1 MRLVFILVIVL
12 LFSSIFI
19 SCRQSRQE
27 ETRIENYQSKSKE
40 SLVVANKYLTRT
52 EDEEINNYIQRHDLK
67 MVSTGSGLRYSVL
80 KSGAGPRP
88 KRGDIV
94 TLDFKT
100 RLITG
105 DIIYSSEDEG
115 PMVFEV
121 GKGGIENGLEEAILQ
136 LHLGDQAVIILPS
149 HLAFGL
155 LGDQKKIP
163 QRATVIYEID
173 FIKLSKK
180 TIK

>member
-1 MRLVFILVIVL
+1 MRFIVAIGITLVLI
-12 LFSSIFI
+12 SSFI
-19 SCRQSRQE
+19 SCNQE
-27 ETRIENYQSKSKE
+27 PNTETVVKNYEAKSKE

-52 EDEEINNYIQRHDLK
+52 EDEDINNYIRRHQLEAF
-67 MVSTGSGLRYSVL
+67 STGSGLRYAIL
-80 KSGAGPRP
+80 KDGAGPRP

-94 TLDFKT
+94 TLNFKT
-100 RLITG
+100 RLISG
-105 DIIYSSEDEG
+105 DIIYSSDNEG
-115 PMVFEV
+115 PMLFEV
-121 GKGGIENGLEEAILQ
+121 GKGGIESGLEEAILH

-163 QRATVIYEID
+163 QRATVIHEID

>member
-1 MRLVFILVIVL
+1 MRQTFAIYLIIILL
-12 LFSSIFI
+12 GSFSACYTPEKPITDEQNL
-19 SCRQSRQE
+19 QS
-27 ETRIENYQSKSKE
+27 QSKK
-40 SLVVANKYLTRT
+40 SLVVANQYLTRT
-52 EDEEINNYIQRHDLK
+52 EDEEIENYINRHQLK
-67 MVSTGSGLRYSVL
+67 VVSTGSGLRYSIL
-80 KSGAGPRP
+80 KEGDGPRP

-94 TLDFKT
+94 TLNYKT

-105 DIIYSSEDEG
+105 DVIYSSDELG

-121 GKGGIENGLEEAILQ
+121 GKGGVETGLEEAIL
-136 LHLGDQAVIILPS
+136 HMYLGDQAVIILPS

-163 QRATVIYEID
+163 PRATVIYEIE
-173 FIKLSKK
+173 FIKLSQK

>member
-1 MRLVFILVIVL
+1 MHYKFSIYLIIILL
-12 LFSSIFI
+12 GSLGACNTPEKPNSDE
-19 SCRQSRQE
+19 Q
-27 ETRIENYQSKSKE
+27 NLQSKSKK
-40 SLVVANKYLTRT
+40 SLVVANQYLTRT
-52 EDEEINNYIQRHDLK
+52 ENEEIENYIKRHQLK
-67 MVSTGSGLRYSVL
+67 VVSTGSGLRYSVL
-80 KSGAGPRP
+80 KEGDGPRP

-94 TLDFKT
+94 TLTYKT

-105 DIIYSSEDEG
+105 DVIYSSDELG

-121 GKGGIENGLEEAILQ
+121 GKGGVETGLEEAILH
-136 LHLGDQAVIILPS
+136 LYLGDQAVIILPS

-163 QRATVIYEID
+163 PRATVIYEIE
-173 FIKLSKK
+173 FIKLSQK